1 MQSVGSPYFEQKFAQ
16 KIVKIFTFPTI
27 FKLCRR
33 AQKKDSHE
41 SPEIISFIEISKQ
54 WPQLDHIPCPLR
66 QYIDSKSS
74 AKNPLATCRETRK
87 SNNFSSIHKL

>member
-54 WPQLDHIPCPLR
+54 
-66 QYIDSKSS
+66 
-74 AKNPLATCRETRK
+74 
-87 SNNFSSIHKL
+87 